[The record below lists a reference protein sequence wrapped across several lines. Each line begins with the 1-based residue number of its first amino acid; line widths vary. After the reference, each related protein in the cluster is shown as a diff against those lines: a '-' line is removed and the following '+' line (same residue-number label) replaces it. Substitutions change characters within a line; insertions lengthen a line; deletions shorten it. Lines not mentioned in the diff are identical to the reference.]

1 MKDLFSMHDKVE
13 PTALSKKISIKGET
27 KTYPVYK
34 IAIEEL
40 YYNNQNDR
48 IASQISEYMENNNLT
63 SFEIDYDNL
72 EKYNEVVSEFI
83 KASNMPAFM
92 KTKNNIERFTQL
104 EPGVV
109 TNDGRVI
116 DGNRR
121 FTCLR
126 ELAKDNP
133 QIADFNAVI
142 LNEETLTPKE
152 IKRLELEIQHGQEE
166 KVGYDIIDRCAGIY
180 KDLIKPG
187 HMFTKEE
194 YASST
199 DEKVSD
205 IEKLMDKAN
214 LVIEF
219 LEYINAPEKFHIARN
234 LEIDGP
240 ISELIPLK
248 KNSSEEEWNKM
259 KVITFDSILMKTEKD
274 ITRYVRDIKKYVKND
289 ELDNY
294 FEDHKETTKELHEKL
309 EEMEHVTVDKIKEN
323 IRADEKF
330 KEKSKKINEK
340 YIDKGK
346 LKEAKEQPIKLL
358 EKMMTILEEIDVN
371 AINKM
376 DEENKDRF
384 KYNLN
389 NLIEKLD
396 DIEENI

>member
-1 MKDLFSMHDKVE
+1 MTIRKS
-13 PTALSKKISIKGET
+13 
-27 KTYPVYK
+27 
-34 IAIEEL
+34 
-40 YYNNQNDR
+40 
-48 IASQISEYMENNNLT
+48 
-63 SFEIDYDNL
+63 
-72 EKYNEVVSEFI
+72 
-83 KASNMPAFM
+83 
-92 KTKNNIERFTQL
+92 
-104 EPGVV
+104 
-109 TNDGRVI
+109 
-116 DGNRR
+116 
-121 FTCLR
+121 
-126 ELAKDNP
+126 
-133 QIADFNAVI
+133 
-142 LNEETLTPKE
+142 
-152 IKRLELEIQHGQEE
+152 
-166 KVGYDIIDRCAGIY
+166 
-180 KDLIKPG
+180 
-187 HMFTKEE
+187 
-194 YASST
+194 
-199 DEKVSD
+199 
-205 IEKLMDKAN
+205 
-214 LVIEF
+214 
-219 LEYINAPEKFHIARN
+219 
-234 LEIDGP
+234 
-240 ISELIPLK
+240 
-248 KNSSEEEWNKM
+248 
-259 KVITFDSILMKTEKD
+259 KTEKD